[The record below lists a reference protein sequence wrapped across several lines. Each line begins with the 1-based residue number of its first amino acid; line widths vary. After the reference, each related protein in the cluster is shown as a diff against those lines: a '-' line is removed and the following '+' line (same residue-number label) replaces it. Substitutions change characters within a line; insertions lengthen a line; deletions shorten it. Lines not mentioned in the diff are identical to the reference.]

1 MEVYK
6 PEIKKFLGKDVRI
19 ITVGLNQY
27 IILKDMFEVLGRVKE
42 DGQVQTTDRNKLHK
56 FLKDIDKLCDSE
68 ELMVTSKSK
77 KSKSRETQT
86 VGCLLLETVPI
97 VLTQF
102 KPINSNRRSAED
114 NKRVLNEWYKFAE
127 WIDNLIDNARN
138 IVQTIENT
146 TFQGDIDNLVIS
158 KDGVPITTS
167 KVIAEVTGKEHFHI
181 LRDIREE
188 ISKLKE
194 IHSPNLDSEIIIN
207 DFKETTYLAENGQIY
222 IQYELGEMA
231 TMQLMLKY
239 STEYRAKFIL
249 AFQKMKT
256 AIMNMFKAKV
266 LDDVLPQNNKLRQY
280 IYVIKNPLNE
290 TVKIGVAQDVDKRIK
305 QLQTGAGIEL
315 ELIYKSMI
323 CSNAFA
329 IEKDVHKYF
338 EEYRTFGEWFKINP
352 EVVVDFLEK
361 QDFILKSEYM
371 KYLSI

>member
-1 MEVYK
+1 MDELTKRRVKTINSREVAEMMEMSHKNLLRKIDNINSTFTERKIELSKYWIENEYTDK
-6 PEIKKFLGKDVRI
+6 SGKTNRCFE
-19 ITVGLNQY
+19 
-27 IILKDMFEVLGRVKE
+27 ILKRGCEFLAHKTTGEKGNLF
-42 DGQVQTTDRNKLHK
+42 TDRYMDYFEN
-56 FLKDIDKLCDSE
+56 IR
-68 ELMVTSKSK
+68 K
-77 KSKSRETQT
+77 KS
-86 VGCLLLETVPI
+86 LDI
-97 VLTQF
+97 LT
-102 KPINSNRRSAED
+102 
-114 NKRVLNEWYKFAE
+114 
-127 WIDNLIDNARN
+127 
-138 IVQTIENT
+138 TIENT
-146 TFQGDIDNLVIS
+146 TFQGNIDNLVIS
-158 KDGVPITTS
+158 KDGIPITTS

-194 IHSPNLDSEIIIN
+194 IHNPNLDSEIIIN

-222 IQYELGEMA
+222 TQYELGEMA

-249 AFQKMKT
+249 AFQKMKI

-266 LDDVLPQNNKLRQY
+266 LDEVLPQNNKLRQY

-352 EVVVDFLEK
+352 EIVINFLEK

-371 KYLSI
+371 KYLQYDLNDMCNKIYKLND

>member
-1 MEVYK
+1 MDELTKRRLKTINSREVAEMMGREHKDIIRMIDGYEP
-6 PEIKKFLGKDVRI
+6 PEGSKKRRIVGIIPTLTKGNIPFSKYFIESTYIDKSGKQNKCYEL
-19 ITVGLNQY
+19 TKMGCEL
-27 IILKDMFEVLGRVKE
+27 LA
-42 DGQVQTTDRNKLHK
+42 NKLTGEKGILFSAKYVNYFENIH
-56 FLKDIDKLCDSE
+56 
-68 ELMVTSKSK
+68 K
-77 KSKSRETQT
+77 KS
-86 VGCLLLETVPI
+86 
-97 VLTQF
+97 
-102 KPINSNRRSAED
+102 
-114 NKRVLNEWYKFAE
+114 LNILA
-127 WIDNLIDNARN
+127 
-138 IVQTIENT
+138 TIENT
-146 TFQGDIDNLVIS
+146 TFQGNIDDLVIS
-158 KDGVPITTS
+158 KDGIPITTS

-194 IHSPNLDSEIIIN
+194 IHNPNLDSEIIIN

-222 IQYELGEMA
+222 TQYELGEMA

-256 AIMNMFKAKV
+256 AMMNMFKAKV

-280 IYVIKNPLNE
+280 IYVVKNPLNE

-352 EVVVDFLEK
+352 EVVINFLEK

-371 KYLSI
+371 KYLQYDLDDMCNKIYKLND